1 MARYINAVCKLC
13 RREGEK
19 LFIKGSKCNTEKCA
33 VEKKPYP
40 PGERGRGGA
49 RTRETDYLIQ
59 LREKQKVKRIYG
71 ILEKQFKNYFKRALK
86 MKGITG
92 TNLLVFLETRLDNI
106 VYLLGFAESRPQA
119 RQLVNHGHILVNEKK
134 MKVPSY
140 QVKAGQEIEIVKKSK
155 KIQAVAQ
162 SIAQSSETEIPR
174 WLQVDHKEL
183 KGKVISLPERED
195 IDQSIKEQIIVELY
209 SR

>member
-19 LFIKGSKCNTEKCA
+19 LFIKGSKCNTEKCPA
-33 VEKKPYP
+33 EKKPYP
-40 PGERGRGGA
+40 PGERGRGRA
-49 RTRETDYLIQ
+49 RTRETNYLIQ

-71 ILEKQFKNYFKRALK
+71 VLEKQFKNYFKRALK

-140 QVKAGQEIEIVKKSK
+140 QVRAGQEIEIVKKSK
-155 KIQAVAQ
+155 KIQTVAQ

-195 IDQSIKEQIIVELY
+195 IDQSIKEQIIIELY

>member
-1 MARYINAVCKLC
+1 MARYIDSVCKLC

-19 LFIKGSKCNTEKCA
+19 LYIKGSKCNTEKCPA
-33 VEKKPYP
+33 EKKPYP
-40 PGERGRGGA
+40 PGERGRV
-49 RTRETDYLIQ
+49 RPRETDYLIQ

-71 ILEKQFKNYFKRALK
+71 VLEKQFKNYFKRALK

-92 TNLLVFLETRLDNI
+92 KNLLVFLETRLDNI

-119 RQLVNHGHILVNEKK
+119 RQLVNHGHISVNGKK
-134 MKVPSY
+134 MKIPSY
-140 QVKAGQEIEIVKKSK
+140 QVRAGQEIEVVKKAK
-155 KIQAVAQ
+155 KIKAVAQ
-162 SIAQSSETEIPR
+162 SIAQSSEKEIPR
-174 WLQVDHKEL
+174 WLQVDHKKL

-195 IDQSIKEQIIVELY
+195 IDQRIREQIIVELY

>member
-1 MARYINAVCKLC
+1 MARYIDSVCKLC

-19 LFIKGSKCNTEKCA
+19 LYIKGSKCNTEKCPA
-33 VEKKPYP
+33 EKKPYP
-40 PGERGRGGA
+40 PGERGRV
-49 RTRETDYLIQ
+49 RPRETDYLIQ

-71 ILEKQFKNYFKRALK
+71 VLEKQFKNYFKRALK

-92 TNLLVFLETRLDNI
+92 KNLLVFLETRLDNI

-119 RQLVNHGHILVNEKK
+119 RQLVNHGHISVNGKK
-134 MKVPSY
+134 IKIPSY
-140 QVKAGQEIEIVKKSK
+140 QVRAGQEIEVVKKAK
-155 KIQAVAQ
+155 KIKAVAQ
-162 SIAQSSETEIPR
+162 SIAQSSEKEIPR
-174 WLQVDHKEL
+174 WLQVDHKKL

-195 IDQSIKEQIIVELY
+195 IDQRIREQIIVELY

>member
-1 MARYINAVCKLC
+1 MARYIDSVCKLC

-19 LFIKGSKCNTEKCA
+19 LYLKGSKCNTDKCPL
-33 VEKKPYP
+33 EKKPYP
-40 PGERGRGGA
+40 PGERGRA
-49 RTRETDYLIQ
+49 RIRETNYLIQ

-71 ILEKQFKNYFKRALK
+71 VLEKQFKNYFKRALR

-92 TNLLVFLETRLDNI
+92 KNLLVFLETRLDNI

-119 RQLVNHGHILVNEKK
+119 RQLVNHGHISVNGKK
-134 MKVPSY
+134 IKIPSY
-140 QVKAGQEIEIVKKSK
+140 QVKAGQEIEVVKKSK
-155 KIQAVAQ
+155 KMKVVAQ
-162 SIAQSSETEIPR
+162 SIAQSSEKEIPG

-183 KGKVISLPERED
+183 KGKVVSLPERED
-195 IDQSIKEQIIVELY
+195 MDQSIKEQIIVELY

>member
-19 LFIKGSKCNTEKCA
+19 LFIKGSKCNTEKCPA
-33 VEKKPYP
+33 EKKPYP
-40 PGERGRGGA
+40 PGERGRGRA
-49 RTRETDYLIQ
+49 RTRETNYLIQ

-71 ILEKQFKNYFKRALK
+71 VLEKQFKNYFKRALK

-92 TNLLVFLETRLDNI
+92 KNLLVFLETRLDNI

-119 RQLVNHGHILVNEKK
+119 RQLVNHGHILVNGKK

-140 QVKAGQEIEIVKKSK
+140 QVRAGQEIEIVKKAK
-155 KIQAVAQ
+155 KISTIAQ
-162 SIAQSSETEIPR
+162 SITQSSEKEIPR

-195 IDQSIKEQIIVELY
+195 IDQSIKEQIIIELY